1 MIEVQVKIEVKLSN
15 KAELLNDLE
24 KLAIASR
31 LETGCIS
38 YNVYANAYNE
48 TELFIFEEWENT
60 EVLTLHEA
68 SAHFS
73 QGVVKL
79 NALAEKVDLNKRNV

>member
-31 LETGCIS
+31 LEAGCIS

-48 TELFIFEEWENT
+48 T
-60 EVLTLHEA
+60 
-68 SAHFS
+68 
-73 QGVVKL
+73 
-79 NALAEKVDLNKRNV
+79 